1 MYINPN
7 YLIAGLELLTP
18 QQLDQVDALS
28 PQQKREL
35 MQSVIALIEQAL
47 NTYSHL
53 IQPSLPVEHTC
64 D

>member
-7 YLIAGLELLTP
+7 YLLAGLELMTP

-35 MQSVIALIEQAL
+35 MQSVITLIEQAL
-47 NTYSHL
+47 NTYSPL
-53 IQPSLPVEHTC
+53 IQPQPPAEYTH